1 MWLFYDG
8 EQPCHLPT
16 TCPRSKT
23 GLRSGLSEE
32 GGRRKEPRVT
42 FWRCFGRVMGLS
54 GRENCELRVSNREV
68 TAIPPDV
75 QGRILRAR
83 GGDADKGTTIRLS
96 GTRRIFWEQHS
107 IGAQGHRGLLRQW
120 KPLPCAC
127 VRGESQFLGGTWI
140 RVGRGWL
147 ARALQSQERTLHVLP
162 VGLLQNHEFLVHIA
176 PRLTVR
182 VCSLRDKDTGPVV
195 RQAPLG

>member
-1 MWLFYDG
+1 
-8 EQPCHLPT
+8 
-16 TCPRSKT
+16 
-23 GLRSGLSEE
+23 
-32 GGRRKEPRVT
+32 
-42 FWRCFGRVMGLS
+42 MGLS
-54 GRENCELRVSNREV
+54 GRENCERHVNNRAV

-75 QGRILRAR
+75 QGWILQAR
-83 GGDADKGTTIRLS
+83 GGDTDKGTTIQLS

-120 KPLPCAC
+120 KPLSCAC
-127 VRGESQFLGGTWI
+127 VRGERQFLGGTWI

-147 ARALQSQERTLHVLP
+147 ARALRSQQRTFHVLP
-162 VGLLQNHEFLVHIA
+162 VGLLQKHEFLVHIA
-176 PRLTVR
+176 PGLIVR